1 MLLRQ
6 RLKQSES
13 SFEGTP
19 SICKASCNGKR
30 KTQATERSAVQ
41 EQYSSEKNGNSV
53 MSSDALLT
61 SSSRGQRQA
70 AASASVKTKK
80 AKENPGSRRW
90 SAEGTVLPF
99 SSGRVW
105 SSNICSSFSLSITDL
120 SITAINQS
128 LFVQNCNPRKFL
140 ITTQSKNLRHSA
152 RL

>member
-1 MLLRQ
+1 M
-6 RLKQSES
+6 
-13 SFEGTP
+13 
-19 SICKASCNGKR
+19 
-30 KTQATERSAVQ
+30 Q
-41 EQYSSEKNGNSV
+41 EQYSSEKNANSV

-70 AASASVKTKK
+70 GASASVKTKK

-90 SAEGTVLPF
+90 SAEGRVLPF

-128 LFVQNCNPRKFL
+128 IFICAVPFVQNCNPRKFL
-140 ITTQSKNLRHSA
+140 ITQSKNLRHILQDYSQLSKDVA
-152 RL
+152 